1 MPAAVDHHP
10 RLLIMASIVCFLTV
24 GAALF
29 TLEVPGLG
37 IAHLI
42 YLPVA
47 FMALATSAR
56 AGAWAGAF
64 ATVGY
69 LALGLMSPRFGDVKL
84 LTVSTAV
91 IAVTSIGFGALIGWI
106 ANSKREVVM
115 QLHALAKR
123 DFLTGLLN
131 LRAFEESLAARC
143 AFASPF
149 ALLLGDL
156 DGLKAVNDQEGHHAG
171 NVLLRTVA
179 DELLEEL
186 RDGEEA
192 ARVGGDEFALLFPA
206 LASPD
211 QAQATARQLE
221 RRLERRGL
229 WVSFGWAAY
238 PADASTGA
246 ELFRRA
252 DERLY
257 ESKLAHTG
265 GRSSPDARQPIRPLP
280 KLRVASEASERPDT
294 PATIAA
300 TVLSPAQLPARPL
313 PSASAPTT
321 APAA

>member
-1 MPAAVDHHP
+1 
-10 RLLIMASIVCFLTV
+10 MASIVCFVTV

-64 ATVGY
+64 ATLGY

-106 ANSKREVVM
+106 ADSKRDVVT

-156 DGLKAVNDQEGHHAG
+156 DGLKAVNDCEGHHAG
-171 NVLLRTVA
+171 NLLLRTVG
-179 DELLEEL
+179 DELASEL

-211 QAQATARQLE
+211 QAELTARRLE

-229 WVSFGWAAY
+229 WLSFGWAVY
-238 PADASTGA
+238 PADASTA
-246 ELFRRA
+246 VDLFRLA
-252 DERLY
+252 DQRLY
-257 ESKLAHTG
+257 SAKLTRAGTRQRASVEP
-265 GRSSPDARQPIRPLP
+265 RSAQPLP
-280 KLRVASEASERPDT
+280 TLTLASET
-294 PATIAA
+294 T
-300 TVLSPAQLPARPL
+300 
-313 PSASAPTT
+313 SAPETASTLAAPGLGPAALAAGSLPPPT
-321 APAA
+321 APRAAHAAG